1 MLVSE
6 RRNAFNRLI
15 VGGLTNVWTACEFF
29 DIEVRLE
36 LAAFTEVLAQ
46 TSCEASDFSYLGKQ
60 NAQNVPILKKN
71 IRGCITATTGRRMD
85 ALRRDV

>member
-1 MLVSE
+1 MLGSE

-15 VGGLTNVWTACEFF
+15 VGGLTNVWTAAEFF
-29 DIEVRLE
+29 GIEVRLE

-60 NAQNVPILKKN
+60 NAKKAPTLK
-71 IRGCITATTGRRMD
+71 IY
-85 ALRRDV
+85 